1 MRGLSTF
8 LTNAN
13 YLTAPMLMQRNLF
26 WIKRDP
32 TRCKWVTEWQMQL
45 VRYSQCQRLTN
56 SSAEARRERPS
67 SMAKSLLY
75 LPLTHMPEDTIKPQ
89 VTCISTD
96 I

>member
-56 SSAEARRERPS
+56 SSGRSQKGAPIKYGKVFTLFAFD
-67 SMAKSLLY
+67 
-75 LPLTHMPEDTIKPQ
+75 THAGRYH
-89 VTCISTD
+89 
-96 I
+96 